1 MKEKN
6 MSSEAARQS
15 MDTGH
20 AVTVQPDHLLM
31 GGLDVPIR
39 FSEKGSA
46 NSSMP
51 ESKASLP

>member
-1 MKEKN
+1 